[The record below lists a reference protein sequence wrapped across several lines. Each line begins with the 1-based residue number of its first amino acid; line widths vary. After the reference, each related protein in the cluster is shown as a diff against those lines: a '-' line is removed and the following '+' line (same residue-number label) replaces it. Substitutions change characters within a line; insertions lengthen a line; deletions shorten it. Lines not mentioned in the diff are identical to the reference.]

1 MALQYSEIDDSTEI
15 SCQPKVQQKKLTKN
29 NTVSFDTKKKEN
41 VAEMMKLIN
50 NTNGYTDSTDHE
62 GLTDFNPPPHAVVS
76 LKTALPNTY
85 PPLAQSAQSAQST
98 QPQIEAAYEIP
109 TIVTK
114 PASNVSTIPFENTDA
129 ITNHGLW
136 NKNEYKNVPYFAPQ
150 SEYASPDRNAEIMIN
165 KLNLLIKLLE
175 DQRNEKTGYV
185 NEEIILYAFLGIF
198 IIFIVDSFARSGKY
212 TR

>member
-1 MALQYSEIDDSTEI
+1 MTSLQYSDFDDSTEI
-15 SCQPKVQQKKLTKN
+15 SVQPKGPTKKTTKN

-50 NTNGYTDSTDHE
+50 NTNGYTDSNEQE
-62 GLTDFNPPPHAVVS
+62 GLADFNPPPHAVVS

-85 PPLAQSAQSAQST
+85 PPPPT
-98 QPQIEAAYEIP
+98 QPQIDVGYEIP
-109 TIVTK
+109 TIITK
-114 PASNVSTIPFENTDA
+114 PMSTPTIPFENTDA
-129 ITNHGLW
+129 INNHGLW

-150 SEYASPDRNAEIMIN
+150 SEYASPDKNAEIMIN

-175 DQRNEKTGYV
+175 EQRNEKTGYV

-198 IIFIVDSFARSGKY
+198 IIFIVDSFSRSGKY

>member
-1 MALQYSEIDDSTEI
+1 MALQYSEIDDSLENDRIT
-15 SCQPKVQQKKLTKN
+15 SKPATKKSSTKN

-50 NTNGYTDSTDHE
+50 NTNGFTDSTDHE

-85 PPLAQSAQSAQST
+85 PPPT
-98 QPQIEAAYEIP
+98 QPHIDVGYEIP
-109 TIVTK
+109 TIMTA
-114 PASNVSTIPFENTDA
+114 PASSYVATIPFENNDT
-129 ITNHGLW
+129 TNNHGLW
-136 NKNEYKNVPYFAPQ
+136 NKNDYKNVPYFTQPNG
-150 SEYASPDRNAEIMIN
+150 YASPDRNSEIMIN

-175 DQRNEKTGYV
+175 EQRNEKTGYV

-198 IIFIVDSFARSGKY
+198 IIFVVDSFARSGKY